1 MQKYVDLL
9 PLVSRPSLY
18 KLAMTTRSD
27 GKTTFA
33 KCHALETFY
42 NTEKTPLFLRRF
54 TREIVTGEFLTGF
67 AQNIITARP
76 ELLAGR
82 SYEVRGSEK
91 KGFGFYV
98 SDKGGKAM
106 RRAIGIYAVSTA
118 YRMKSAFDWATN
130 KNIYFDEYIPLDG
143 VYIRK
148 EMINLLELYKTVD
161 RKHYDNFILFT
172 GNKVDTACDFFRFFG
187 LSNFRK
193 NGITTFRGG
202 SIDVFLWT
210 NKTKSDN
217 ESGETLFEKMV
228 SGTEYD
234 GYNSGEFMNTHDN
247 AIKKEHYK
255 TAFYNI
261 FCAGKWYAAF
271 LGDNCLVLREIARPI
286 DSAPLCSF
294 GACGANYAGVPML
307 QNAEVIRRTLS
318 AYKYNNRLFF
328 YDENTMQNL
337 APLYKFL

>member
-18 KLAMTTRSD
+18 KFAMTTRSD

-42 NTEKTPLFLRRF
+42 NTGKTPLFLRRF

-118 YRMKSAFDWATN
+118 YRMKSAFDWSTN
-130 KNIYFDEYIPLDG
+130 KNIYFDE
-143 VYIRK
+143 
-148 EMINLLELYKTVD
+148 
-161 RKHYDNFILFT
+161 
-172 GNKVDTACDFFRFFG
+172 
-187 LSNFRK
+187 
-193 NGITTFRGG
+193 
-202 SIDVFLWT
+202 
-210 NKTKSDN
+210 
-217 ESGETLFEKMV
+217 
-228 SGTEYD
+228 
-234 GYNSGEFMNTHDN
+234 
-247 AIKKEHYK
+247 
-255 TAFYNI
+255 
-261 FCAGKWYAAF
+261 
-271 LGDNCLVLREIARPI
+271 
-286 DSAPLCSF
+286 
-294 GACGANYAGVPML
+294 
-307 QNAEVIRRTLS
+307 
-318 AYKYNNRLFF
+318 
-328 YDENTMQNL
+328 
-337 APLYKFL
+337 